1 MSNQKVNISDSSM
14 ISIIKTHIK
23 DGTGLSLT
31 RFGDGDLDILN
42 ERLTP
47 HLIKFFTT
55 VCKYKNPKE
64 GLADGRNLLLK
75 ALKNSDYIGIMGNN
89 KISKKLSNIYKWDF
103 DNKLLIESQ
112 RLKDPNFFDCMLVR
126 GIDLGSIAGFK
137 KIIENNPI
145 CIVTPITDEL
155 KRNNLE
161 KHLGVKISYIKVP
174 MGGNLKN
181 KKELFKELDKISE
194 KIVITSNALRGKEFP
209 QYLSKKGK
217 VCIDMGATLD
227 AWAGKITRPWF
238 NDGNLQSHCLIK

>member
-1 MSNQKVNISDSSM
+1 VSIQKVNISDSYM
-14 ISIIKTHIK
+14 ISIIRNHINK
-23 DGTGLSLT
+23 GKGLSLV
-31 RFGDGDLDILN
+31 RIGDGDLDILN

-47 HLIKFFTT
+47 HLINFFTT
-55 VCKYKNPKE
+55 MCKYKNPKE

-75 ALKNSDYIGIMGNN
+75 VLKNSDYVGIMGNN
-89 KISKKLSNIYKWDF
+89 KISESLGGIWRWDF
-103 DNKLLIESQ
+103 NNKFLQEAN
-112 RLKDPNFFDCMLVR
+112 RLKDPNFFDAMLVR

-161 KHLGVKISYIKVP
+161 KHLGVKISYVKVP

-194 KIVITSNALRGKEFP
+194 KIVITANALQGKEFP
-209 QYLSKKGK
+209 YYLAEKGK